1 MRRSVVLSGF
11 LALLLALGACSSD
24 TPSSDDG
31 GTTSGTGATVTSG
44 VLAGV
49 TVPDAFTALT
59 LVPISLATF
68 PFLGTDQ
75 KYHVSYDLQL
85 TNASRIPATLDKI
98 DVVDGRDPSK
108 VIASFSGAQLVDPS
122 CSPGDCNRLRLLPSA
137 DAPDAAIPPQESRAL
152 LLDVAFDSLAQAPKA
167 LMHHL
172 YGTGAA
178 SPPASTPSPLDYLA
192 APFDISAGT
201 PRVIG
206 PPVKGKNWVALNGCC
221 DIGWPHRT
229 SLASLNGKLGNS
241 QRFAIDWKQLND
253 KGEFY
258 VGDKTRNESYIDYG
272 STIYAVADGTVVA
285 TLDTEDA
292 NAPGTLPAA
301 DPVLAAK
308 LTVENVDGNHIVQ
321 DIGGG
326 AYAMYAHLLK
336 ATLKVK
342 VGDKVK
348 KGDPIAQLGN
358 TGNSN
363 ASHMHFQLMDGPSL
377 LGADGLPYVIDE
389 LTYVG
394 QVPPAS
400 LLAAD
405 DFLTGSFLPAT
416 PAAGQPRTEQ
426 LPLVLAIVDFP
437 EAPSPG
443 SS

>member
-1 MRRSVVLSGF
+1 MRRPFFLAPVV
-11 LALLLALGACSSD
+11 ALLLIQGACSS
-24 TPSSDDG
+24 TSSSSDDA
-31 GTTSGTGATVTSG
+31 GTATTATGPPSSG

-49 TVPDAFTALT
+49 TVPDEFTALT
-59 LVPISLATF
+59 LVPISTVTF
-68 PFLGTDQ
+68 PFLGTDE
-75 KYHVSYDLQL
+75 KYHVSYDLLL
-85 TNASRIPATLDKI
+85 TNASRVPATLDRI
-98 DVVDGRDPSK
+98 EVVDGHDPTK
-108 VIASFSGAQLVDPS
+108 VLASLSGTKLVDPT
-122 CSPGDCNRLRLLPSA
+122 CLPGDCNRLRLLPST

-152 LLDVAFDSLAQAPKA
+152 LIDVTFDSLAQAPPA
-167 LMHHL
+167 VLHHV
-172 YGTGAA
+172 YATAAA
-178 SPPASTPSPLDYLA
+178 SPPASTATPVDFLA

-206 PPVKGKNWVALNGCC
+206 PPVKGPNWVALNGCC
-221 DIGWPHRT
+221 DVGWPHRT

-241 QRFAIDWKQLND
+241 QRFAIDWKQVND

-258 VGDKTRNESYIDYG
+258 VGDKTRNESYVDYG

-292 NAPGTLPAA
+292 NAPGVLPAA
-301 DPVLAAK
+301 DPVLAAR

-336 ATLKVK
+336 GSLKVK

-348 KGDPIAQLGN
+348 KGDPIAELGN

-394 QVPPAS
+394 QVAPAA
-400 LLAAD
+400 LAAAD
-405 DFLTGSFLPAT
+405 DYLTGAFLPV
-416 PAAGQPRTEQ
+416 PRPAGQPRTEQ
-426 LPLVLAIVDFP
+426 LPSVLAIVDLP
-437 EAPSPG
+437 E
-443 SS
+443 